1 MRPHFR
7 FEDLEI
13 WQLAKTLAVDL
24 HKLANELDRKRL
36 YRYAEQLR
44 AAGLS
49 LTNNISEGSEAH
61 TNENS
66 FSS

>member
-1 MRPHFR
+1 MTSHSNRPHWR

-13 WQLAKTLAVDL
+13 WQLGADLAVDF
-24 HKLANELDRKRL
+24 HRIAQTLDARKF

-49 LTNNISEGSEAH
+49 VPNNIAGSAP
-61 TNENS
+61 
-66 FSS
+66 